1 MMRHDDNADDG
12 GYDDDHH
19 QVREVGRLVVR
30 DSAFLSLPTGAI
42 LIHSADQVFLDIVMI
57 IVMTIAMNIVIVFA
71 FRLKLLATK
80 CLYLHLQQSQRG
92 ARYDDHP
99 FTNHADHHMI
109 KSSFY
114 DDCNYTFA
122 LPTATIF
129 RATRATIKI
138 LTTLGI
144 PKKEKDRKQ
153 TWHPKKS
160 DPTFRR
166 EATDLQVSSHLLLE
180 SGFPTAKQVGWAA

>member
-12 GYDDDHH
+12 GYDDHHH

-99 FTNHADHHMI
+99 FTNHADH
-109 KSSFY
+109 
-114 DDCNYTFA
+114 
-122 LPTATIF
+122 
-129 RATRATIKI
+129 
-138 LTTLGI
+138 
-144 PKKEKDRKQ
+144 
-153 TWHPKKS
+153 
-160 DPTFRR
+160 TFRR

-180 SGFPTAKQVGWAA
+180 SGFPTAKQVGWAT